1 MKKITNISILA
12 FLLLALS
19 ACNEDFLDRFP
30 ETSIGK
36 ENFFN
41 TEEDLNM
48 YVNNLYN
55 FPGHGIYIWDNVTDN
70 QATTGATEMKTIMTT
85 TPSSQTVVG
94 GWNWGE
100 LRTINFF
107 LENFSKADIPQDQL
121 DHFEGLAR
129 FFRARFYMDKVQ
141 RYSDV
146 PWYDQVLGTG
156 DEELLYKPQDPREM
170 VVGKIFEDYQFA
182 AEHVKAD
189 QPAGAVNQ
197 WVVKQYMARHAL
209 YEGTY
214 RKYHDE
220 LGLQG
225 SANGF
230 IEMAR
235 DLAKEIMDSGAYAI
249 YNTGKPES
257 DYYNLFV
264 NPDLS
269 NNPEVILATVY
280 IPNLWNSGNWAYMFG
295 NYESSPSR
303 DLLQAYLMKDGTPYT
318 DQADYETKLFVEEF
332 ADRDPRLK
340 QTYAYPGW
348 ELRRTETY
356 AQGRGIYIQQL
367 QKNFSGYHQI
377 KGYVNDPDQDVF
389 NDQDVPV
396 LRYAETL
403 LIYAEARAELGQ
415 LTQADLDMTVN
426 VLRDRA
432 GMPHLTMNPPVDP
445 VQQTR
450 YPNITSAELLEIR
463 RERRIELA
471 LEGYRFDDLMRWK
484 AGPLIEAEPQ
494 GLYFPSLGKY
504 DLTGDGVEDI
514 ILIDVSD
521 DIPSGPDKE
530 VNSLG
535 KPLIYYKAGMQDSNA
550 DVYLLNGVSGT
561 VQTDRERG
569 VFMEPKYYY
578 RPIPQTHV
586 TVNPNLKQI
595 QGWN

>member
-1 MKKITNISILA
+1 MKRITNISILA
-12 FLLLALS
+12 SLLIALP
-19 ACNEDFLDRFP
+19 ACNDDFLDRFP

-146 PWYDQVLGTG
+146 PWYDEVLGTA
-156 DEELLYKPQDPREM
+156 DEELLYKAQDPRQM
-170 VVGKIFEDYQFA
+170 VVEKIFEDYEFA
-182 AEHVKAD
+182 AGHVNVD
-189 QPAGAVNQ
+189 EPAGAVNR

-230 IEMAR
+230 LELAR
-235 DLAKEIMDSGAYAI
+235 DLAKEIMDSGNYAI
-249 YNTGKPES
+249 HNTGNPES
-257 DYYNLFV
+257 DYYSLFV

-269 NNPEVILATVY
+269 NNPEVILATIYV
-280 IPNLWNSGNWAYMFG
+280 PNLWNSGNWAYMFG

-318 DQADYETKLFVEEF
+318 SQADYETNLFVEEF
-332 ADRDPRLK
+332 VDRDPRLK

-356 AQGRGIYIQQL
+356 AQGGGVYIQQL
-367 QKNFSGYHQI
+367 QKNFSGYHQL

-432 GMPHLTMNPPVDP
+432 AMPHLTMNPPVDP
-445 VQQTR
+445 VQQAR
-450 YPNITSAELLEIR
+450 YPNVTSPELLEIR

-494 GLYFPSLGKY
+494 GLYFPGLGKY

-514 ILIDVSD
+514 LLIDVSE

-535 KPLIYYKAGMQDSNA
+535 KALIYYKAGPQNSSA
-550 DVYLLNGVSGT
+550 DVYLQNGTSGT

-569 VFMEPKYYY
+569 LFMEPKNYY

-586 TVNPNLKQI
+586 TVNPHLKQI
-595 QGWN
+595 FGWN